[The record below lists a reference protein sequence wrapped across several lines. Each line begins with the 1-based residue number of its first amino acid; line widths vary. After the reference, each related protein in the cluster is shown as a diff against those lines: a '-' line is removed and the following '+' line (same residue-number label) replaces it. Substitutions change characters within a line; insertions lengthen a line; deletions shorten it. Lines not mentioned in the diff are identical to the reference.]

1 MQYTETQNR
10 LGEAVLT
17 STHNLC
23 FGAKKPCKPQFFYIK
38 VGFKGVYITRTCFH
52 YVILIKYQYHL
63 ELFSIDSTFICN
75 IFQND
80 TIDPSKFT
88 FEDFFT
94 FYRHLVGRTE
104 VDKVFDEM

>member
-1 MQYTETQNR
+1 MI
-10 LGEAVLT
+10 LT
-17 STHNLC
+17 SYH
-23 FGAKKPCKPQFFYIK
+23 FSVYAKTFFY
-38 VGFKGVYITRTCFH
+38 
-52 YVILIKYQYHL
+52 
-63 ELFSIDSTFICN
+63 N